1 MAKFL
6 EAGTPLGEGVLLLRK
21 MSGHEELGRLP
32 EFQLEFVSKRG
43 DIRPEEIL
51 GKNITWLLHKADDEP
66 RYFNGFVTAFAEAGE
81 GPVAGLDDQLKHG
94 YFYRAHVTP
103 WLWFLTRAS
112 NCRIFQNMNVL
123 EIAEKVFEA
132 YPFANLKKIQLR
144 KDYPKREFSVQYR
157 ETDFNFVCRLF
168 EQEGLYF
175 THEYDNARN
184 TLVLMD
190 SRGAHTNL
198 PAVTVPFHDDA
209 TEQSDCITHWGV
221 SREIQPGKYSLGDFN
236 FHTPKNLMTGEGLPG
251 EPKNHDLARFEL
263 YDFPGEFETPDEGN
277 TYAHMRLE
285 EHHANYERYSGSGT
299 ARDVAPGQLLTLQDH
314 ARSQYNAQYMVTA
327 VSYTASTGEYASGGS
342 DDDFKCEIA
351 AISSKTS
358 FRPARLTP
366 KPIVQGP
373 QTAIVVGEKGEEI
386 YTDKEGLGRIKVQFH
401 WDRYG
406 KADENSSCWV
416 RVAQPIAGSGWG
428 FFKLPRIGH
437 EVVVEFL
444 EGDPD
449 DPIVTGSVY
458 NDEAKPGYA
467 LPTQKTRGGFKSHST
482 KGGSSSNF
490 NELTFED
497 KKGEEDIYIHAEK
510 DKTTRAKHDQ
520 VKWIGNEDHLII
532 KKDAF
537 EKREGDHHITLKGD
551 RNEQLEEGSLSF
563 EITKGD
569 LLGKVKNKLA
579 YDVGTEIHLKSGT
592 TIVIE
597 SGSKLSL
604 VVGSSH
610 VTLEQ
615 AKVTIQGAQVAVKA
629 DAMIEID
636 AAMTKINSGVGA
648 GSKATGSGASPEAP
662 KPPREAGTS
671 KGGEEKPAPAPV
683 PPEKYSPQAKM
694 FDMAAQNGTPFCEIC
709 DCPPAPPAPAPAPAP
724 TA

>member
-1 MAKFL
+1 MAKLL

-51 GKNITWLLHKADDEP
+51 GKNITWLVRKADDKP

-81 GPVAGLDDQLKHG
+81 GPVAGFDEQLKHG
-94 YFYRAHVTP
+94 FYYRAYVSP

-112 NCRIFQNMNVL
+112 NCRIFQKLDVL
-123 EIAEKVFEA
+123 EIAEKVFES
-132 YPFANLKKIQLR
+132 YPFHDVKKVQLR
-144 KDYPKREFSVQYR
+144 KDYAKREFNVQYR
-157 ETDFNFVCRLF
+157 ETDFNFICRLF

-175 THEYDNARN
+175 AHEYDNGRN

-190 SRGAHTNL
+190 SRSAHTNL
-198 PAVTVPFHDDA
+198 PAVTVPFDEDG
-209 TEQSDCITHWGV
+209 TQEDCITHWWV
-221 SREIQPGKYSLGDFN
+221 NREIQAGKYSLGDFN
-236 FHTPKNLMTGEGLPG
+236 FHTPRDPMTGEGLP
-251 EPKNHDLARFEL
+251 ETAKEHDLARFEHFD
-263 YDFPGEFETPDEGN
+263 YPGEFEPGHGN
-277 TYAHMRLE
+277 AFARMRLE
-285 EHHANYERYSGSGT
+285 ELHVKYEQYSGSGN
-299 ARDVAPGQLLTLQDH
+299 ARDVAPGQLLTMQDH
-314 ARSQYNAQYMVTA
+314 TRAQYNTRYMVTA
-327 VSYTASTGEYASGGS
+327 VSYAASIGEYASGGAGN
-342 DDDFKCEIA
+342 DFQCQIA

-401 WDRYG
+401 WDRYS

-449 DPIVTGSVY
+449 DPIVIGSVY

-467 LPTQKTRGGFKSHST
+467 LPTQKTRGGFKSHSS

-497 KKGEEDIYIHAEK
+497 KKGEEDIFIHAEK

-520 VKWIGNEDHLII
+520 VKWIGNEDHLIV

-537 EKREGDHHITLKGD
+537 EQREGDHHITLKGD
-551 RNEQLEEGSLSF
+551 RNDKLEDGSLSL
-563 EITKGD
+563 EIAKGD
-569 LLGKVKNKLA
+569 YMGKVKNKVA
-579 YDVGTEIHLKSGT
+579 YDAGTEIHLKAGT

-629 DAMIEID
+629 DVQIEID
-636 AAMTKINSGVGA
+636 APMTKVNSGVAA
-648 GSKATGSGASPEAP
+648 GSAATGSGASPVAP
-662 KPPREAGTS
+662 KPARVAGDS
-671 KGGEEKPAPAPV
+671 KGGEAKPAPTPV

-694 FDMAAQNGTPFCEIC
+694 FEMAAQNGTPFCEIC
-709 DCPPAPPAPAPAPAP
+709 SCPPAPPAPAPSPAP

>member
-1 MAKFL
+1 
-6 EAGTPLGEGVLLLRK
+6 
-21 MSGHEELGRLP
+21 
-32 EFQLEFVSKRG
+32 
-43 DIRPEEIL
+43 
-51 GKNITWLLHKADDEP
+51 
-66 RYFNGFVTAFAEAGE
+66 
-81 GPVAGLDDQLKHG
+81 
-94 YFYRAHVTP
+94 
-103 WLWFLTRAS
+103 
-112 NCRIFQNMNVL
+112 
-123 EIAEKVFEA
+123 
-132 YPFANLKKIQLR
+132 
-144 KDYPKREFSVQYR
+144 
-157 ETDFNFVCRLF
+157 
-168 EQEGLYF
+168 
-175 THEYDNARN
+175 
-184 TLVLMD
+184 
-190 SRGAHTNL
+190 
-198 PAVTVPFHDDA
+198 
-209 TEQSDCITHWGV
+209 
-221 SREIQPGKYSLGDFN
+221 
-236 FHTPKNLMTGEGLPG
+236 
-251 EPKNHDLARFEL
+251 
-263 YDFPGEFETPDEGN
+263 
-277 TYAHMRLE
+277 
-285 EHHANYERYSGSGT
+285 
-299 ARDVAPGQLLTLQDH
+299 
-314 ARSQYNAQYMVTA
+314 MVTA
-327 VSYTASTGEYASGGS
+327 VSYAASAGEYASGGS
-342 DDDFKCEIA
+342 GDDFQCEIA

-551 RNEQLEEGSLSF
+551 RNEKLEEGSLSF

-615 AKVTIQGAQVAVKA
+615 AKVTIQGTQVAVKA
-629 DAMIEID
+629 DAQIEID
-636 AAMTKINSGVGA
+636 APMTKVNSGVSA

-709 DCPPAPPAPAPAPAP
+709 DCPPAPPAPAPSPAP